1 LYLLEGNKY
10 TGYHRQGF
18 EIPNNLP
25 KEEKYIRYTKYL
37 PDGDNTG
44 FYMAGILFQTFC
56 TKVLRSTVYRE
67 QYYTVQYPGIS
78 IENLPEENKYTEI
91 PNRAISKYRF
101 ITEPQEILES

>member
-1 LYLLEGNKY
+1 M
-10 TGYHRQGF
+10 QQIGF
-18 EIPNNLP
+18 EERDLC
-25 KEEKYIRYTKYL
+25 
-37 PDGDNTG
+37 
-44 FYMAGILFQTFC
+44 LFKDPF
-56 TKVLRSTVYRE
+56 LRSTVYRE